1 LAPSRI
7 DEAKRALA
15 QNAYAVRT
23 AAHRDNGRVAATEI
37 CDQFQ
42 RARDAGLAIERGAIV
57 SAYWPMRDELD
68 TRKLLAM
75 LHGEGMR
82 CALPVM
88 EQKDKPLSF
97 RRWQLDDV
105 LQEASF
111 GVAEPTSD
119 QPTLT
124 PDVILVPLLAVDGD
138 GNRLGYGGGY
148 YDRTLLQRRQGRE
161 GPVVAVGIAYDA
173 QRVPVVP
180 HDEGDA
186 KLDWL
191 ITEQGFKRFG
201 PA

>member
-1 LAPSRI
+1 MAPSRI

-15 QNAYAVRT
+15 QNVRSVRT
-23 AAHRDNGRVAATEI
+23 AAHRDHGRAAATEI
-37 CDQFQ
+37 CDQLQ
-42 RARDAGLAIERGAIV
+42 RARDAGLAIERGSIV

-68 TRKLLAM
+68 TRKLIAGF
-75 LHGEGMR
+75 HEEGVR

-88 EQKDKPLSF
+88 GAKDAPLSF
-97 RRWQLDDV
+97 RRWQSGDV
-105 LQEASF
+105 LEEASF
-111 GVAEPTSD
+111 GVAEPNSD

-161 GPVVAVGIAYDA
+161 GPVVAVGVAYYA

-180 HDEGDA
+180 QDEGDA
-186 KLDWL
+186 RLDWL
-191 ITEQGFKRFG
+191 ITEQGFTRFG
-201 PA
+201 LS

>member
-15 QNAYAVRT
+15 QNVRAVRT
-23 AAHRDNGRVAATEI
+23 AAHRDRGRVAATEI
-37 CDQFQ
+37 CDQLQ
-42 RARDAGLAIERGAIV
+42 RARDAGLKIDRDTII

-68 TRKLLAM
+68 TRKLLVK
-75 LHGEGMR
+75 LHGEGTQ

-88 EQKDKPLSF
+88 QHKDKPLSF
-97 RRWQLDDV
+97 RRWRPSDV
-105 LQEASF
+105 LEEASF
-111 GVAEPTSD
+111 GVAEPMSD
-119 QPTLT
+119 QPILI
-124 PDVILVPLLAVDGD
+124 PEIMLVPLLAVDGN

-161 GPVVAVGIAYDA
+161 GPVVAVGVAYDA

-186 KLDWL
+186 RLDWL

-201 PA
+201 PV